1 MNSPTTRT
9 TTRARIGA
17 TVAAAAVVA
26 GGIGLATPAVANAAT
41 VTKTIT
47 IDAKTAGADNVFAQS
62 GVTVAAG
69 STVSVTA
76 TGSATF
82 DPNYTTEVAGPNG
95 YPEIT
100 CTDQPQSTCVLS
112 GSPQM
117 ALVGKVGTAA
127 PVVVGTGPTTLSGS
141 GPLSFAFN
149 DQIDGFANNEGS
161 FTVTITYTPPCTG
174 IFCFGS

>member
-1 MNSPTTRT
+1 MNAPTITTARTRI
-9 TTRARIGA
+9 AAIA
-17 TVAAAAVVA
+17 AAAAVVA
-26 GGIGLATPAVANAAT
+26 GGIGLATPAIANAAP

-76 TGSATF
+76 TGTATF
-82 DPNYTTEVAGPNG
+82 DPGYTPAGPNG
-95 YPEIT
+95 FAGIT
-100 CTDQPQSTCVLS
+100 CTDQAPSRCVLP

-127 PVVVGTGPTTLSGS
+127 PVLVGVGPTTLSGS

-149 DQIDGFANNEGS
+149 DQTDGFANNEGS